1 MCAHTLSILP
11 LCRERAKS
19 QLARQQSGPIPQP
32 FEIKPTS
39 LAVIQETGGSDSEA
53 AAKRSP
59 RARSPARWRGTLQQS
74 RLHIEEVQGI
84 SRSEWGCGLMG
95 MGGVRGGANSTLCCP
110 CRGHELLKEVYCFN
124 QKYFLCFS
132 YPF

>member
-1 MCAHTLSILP
+1 MWSEVCPHTPIL
-11 LCRERAKS
+11 LLYRERAKS

-32 FEIKPTS
+32 FEVKPTS
-39 LAVIQETGGSDSEA
+39 LAVIQETGGSEA

-74 RLHIEEVQGI
+74 RSHIEEVQGI

-95 MGGVRGGANSTLCCP
+95 MGGG
-110 CRGHELLKEVYCFN
+110 
-124 QKYFLCFS
+124 
-132 YPF
+132 